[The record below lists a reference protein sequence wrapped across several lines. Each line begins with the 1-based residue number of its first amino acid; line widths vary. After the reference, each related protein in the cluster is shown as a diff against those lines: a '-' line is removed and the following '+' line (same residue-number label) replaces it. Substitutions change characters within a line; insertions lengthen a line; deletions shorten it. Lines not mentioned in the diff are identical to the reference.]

1 MVRPKLDGQWKN
13 KRFNRAKPLL
23 FNDLI
28 ERLMERVRHLDC
40 SLPKGFTPI
49 VRAHLQG
56 HRGAWIGPLAQVPTV

>member
-1 MVRPKLDGQWKN
+1 MVRPKLDSRWKT
-13 KRFNRAKPLL
+13 KEFARAKPLL

-28 ERLMERVRHLDC
+28 EGLMERVRHLDC

-56 HRGAWIGPLAQVPTV
+56 HRGERIGPPIV